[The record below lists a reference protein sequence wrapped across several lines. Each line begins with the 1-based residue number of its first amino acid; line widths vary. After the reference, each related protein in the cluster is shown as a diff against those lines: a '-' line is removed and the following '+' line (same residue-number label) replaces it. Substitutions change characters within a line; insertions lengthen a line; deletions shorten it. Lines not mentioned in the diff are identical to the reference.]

1 MSNDKT
7 SSATAAFSDL
17 AFTRTSAYGT
27 QAEPTYAGATSFLRR
42 RYSKDLAGVDVA
54 VIGLPFD
61 MATTGRPGTRFGPR
75 AIRAASAMLAWCP
88 PYAWGFDPLEKL
100 HVIDWGDVFFDS
112 GNISEA
118 PALITRTYRQFNAA
132 NVLPLTLGGDH
143 FISYPILQALAE
155 KHGPLSLI
163 HFDAH
168 CDTWRDDDQRID
180 HGTMF
185 YQAAKNG
192 IVDPSRSIQI
202 GMRTFNAENH
212 GYQVLDARWLHENGT
227 KNALNAIKSRVG
239 NAPCYL
245 SFDIDFLDPAFAPGT
260 GTPVVAGFSTH
271 TALECIRGL
280 RGIHLLGA
288 DVVEVS
294 PPYDHAEMTA
304 LAGASIAQEI
314 LGLFA
319 TSTENAKTY

>member
-1 MSNDKT
+1 MSNESQ
-7 SSATAAFSDL
+7 SSATPGQTDL
-17 AFTRTSAYGT
+17 AITRSTPYGS
-27 QAEPTYAGATSFLRR
+27 QAEPTYSGVTSFLRR
-42 RYSKDLAGVDVA
+42 RYSKDLSGVDVA
-54 VIGLPFD
+54 VIGVPFD
-61 MATTGRPGTRFGPR
+61 VATTGRPGTRFGPR

-88 PYAWGFDPLEKL
+88 PYAWGFDPLDKL

-112 GNISEA
+112 GNIAQA
-118 PALITRTYRQFNAA
+118 PALITDAYRQFNAA

-155 KHGPLSLI
+155 KHGTLSLI

-168 CDTWRDDDQRID
+168 CDTWKDDSGRID

-185 YQAAKNG
+185 YQAAKTG

-202 GMRTFNAENH
+202 GMRTFNDETH
-212 GYQVLDARWLHENGT
+212 GYEVLDARWLHQHGVQS
-227 KNALNAIKSRVG
+227 AIAAIKARVG

-260 GTPVVAGFSTH
+260 GTPVVGGFNTH
-271 TALECIRGL
+271 VALELIRGL
-280 RGIHLLGA
+280 AGINVIGM

-294 PPYDHAEMTA
+294 PPYDHADITA
-304 LAGASIAQEI
+304 LAGASIAQEM
-314 LGLFA
+314 LGLVV
-319 TSTENAKTY
+319 KR

>member
-1 MSNDKT
+1 MSNESH
-7 SSATAAFSDL
+7 SSATPGQTDL
-17 AFTRTSAYGT
+17 AITRNSPYGS
-27 QAEPTYAGATSFLRR
+27 QAEPTYSGVTSFLRR
-42 RYSKDLAGVDVA
+42 RYSKDLDGVDVA
-54 VIGLPFD
+54 VIGVPFD
-61 MATTGRPGTRFGPR
+61 VATTGRPGTRFGPR
-75 AIRAASAMLAWCP
+75 AVRAASAMLAWCP
-88 PYAWGFDPLEKL
+88 PYAWGFDPLDKL

-112 GNISEA
+112 GDIANA
-118 PALITRTYRQFNAA
+118 PALITEAYRQFNKA

-168 CDTWRDDDQRID
+168 CDTWKDDSGRID

-185 YQAAKNG
+185 YQAAKSG

-202 GMRTFNAENH
+202 GMRTFNNETH
-212 GYQVLDARWLHENGT
+212 GYEVLDARWLHTHGVV
-227 KNALNAIKSRVG
+227 KALEAIKARIG
-239 NAPCYL
+239 NNPCYL

-260 GTPVVAGFSTH
+260 GTPVVGGFDTH
-271 TALECIRGL
+271 TALEFIRGMA
-280 RGIHLLGA
+280 GINLVGA

-294 PPYDHAEMTA
+294 PPYDNADITA
-304 LAGASIAQEI
+304 LAGASLAQEM

-319 TSTENAKTY
+319 SRNL